1 MYPAC
6 PFSAVSAVSALWS
19 SPKLPVLPTTPA
31 LARSAANSQLGLERV
46 GKTLV
51 PGVIRA
57 GQWVDVADPSHGEE
71 RGEGCCVSACL
82 SAHPWRA
89 TPPPRQPH
97 GEERGER
104 CRVSACLAAH
114 PWRATPPPRQPK
126 LNSTLTTERSSG
138 GRAALVRSMAIG
150 LLKRA
155 HSTPSRGSHS
165 PGEVNIVGE
174 RMLKPD
180 SPHEPYKLTC

>member
-1 MYPAC
+1 M
-6 PFSAVSAVSALWS
+6 
-19 SPKLPVLPTTPA
+19 LPTTPA

-89 TPPPRQPH
+89 TPPPRQLH

-126 LNSTLTTERSSG
+126 QLNSNNRAELGWEGCVGQVDGNRPPEEGAFHTFPRQPLTAE
-138 GRAALVRSMAIG
+138 
-150 LLKRA
+150 
-155 HSTPSRGSHS
+155 
-165 PGEVNIVGE
+165 
-174 RMLKPD
+174 
-180 SPHEPYKLTC
+180 